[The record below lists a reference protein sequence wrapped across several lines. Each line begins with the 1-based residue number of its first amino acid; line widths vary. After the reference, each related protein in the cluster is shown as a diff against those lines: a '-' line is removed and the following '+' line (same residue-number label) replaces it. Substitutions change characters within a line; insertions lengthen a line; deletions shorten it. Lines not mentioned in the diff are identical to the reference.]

1 MRSRNQK
8 SSAFFSVLKSEIM
21 TEQTTPLI
29 RPAES
34 RDAALLA
41 ELGARTFYDT
51 FAAGNKPEDVD
62 AYLAAAFGPAQQAAE
77 LADPRASFLIAEIEA
92 IAVGYAQLK
101 SGDTP
106 PCVKG
111 YNPVEL
117 VRLYVSQEWIGRR
130 VGEALMR
137 ACITEA
143 EQKGYQTMWLGV
155 WERNERA
162 QKFYL
167 KWGFQVTGEHIFQ
180 LGTDPQTDWIM
191 ERALA

>member
-1 MRSRNQK
+1 MMIQK
-8 SSAFFSVLKSEIM
+8 SCIFFSVLKSEIM
-21 TEQTTPLI
+21 IEQTTPLI
-29 RPAES
+29 RPATS
-34 RDAALLA
+34 TDAALLA

-51 FAAGNKPEDVD
+51 FAPDNNPEDVD
-62 AYLAAAFGPAQQAAE
+62 AYIAAAFGPAQQAAE
-77 LADPRASFLIAEIEA
+77 LADPRSSFLIAEIEA

-111 YNPVEL
+111 LHPVEL
-117 VRLYVSQEWIGRR
+117 VRLYAAKEWIGRR

-143 EQKGYQTMWLGV
+143 EQKGYRTMWLGV

-162 QKFYL
+162 QKFYH
-167 KWGFQVTGEHIFQ
+167 KWGFQVAGEHIFQ

>member
-1 MRSRNQK
+1 M
-8 SSAFFSVLKSEIM
+8 LKSEIM

-29 RPAES
+29 RPATS
-34 RDAALLA
+34 TDAALIA

-51 FAAGNKPEDVD
+51 FAPDNKPEDVD
-62 AYLAAAFGPAQQAAE
+62 AYIAAAFGPAQQAAE
-77 LADPRASFLIAEIEA
+77 MADPRSSFLIAEIEA

-111 YNPVEL
+111 SHPVEL
-117 VRLYVSQEWIGRR
+117 VRLYAAKEWIGRR

-143 EQKGYQTMWLGV
+143 EQKGYRTMWLGV

-162 QKFYL
+162 QRFYH
-167 KWGFQVTGEHIFQ
+167 KWGFQVAGEHIFQ